1 VNIVGK
7 IPIKIKEE
15 EIMERKEWSRKK
27 TFILYL
33 CSIPFIAG
41 LLVYWNMNQ
50 STTVGTAS
58 LLIGSIILFAEVE
71 VYLREVLES
80 KRRKK
85 GGQ

>member
-27 TFILYL
+27 TFVLYL
-33 CSIPFIAG
+33 CSIPFISG

-50 STTVGTAS
+50 YTTIGTIS
-58 LLIGSIILFAEVE
+58 LLIGSIILFAEIE
-71 VYLREVLES
+71 TYLREVMES